1 MSFGFNIGQRKLDFS
16 VNTTGS
22 NESRVEGLDSIRSHD
37 DFDIASRVETIQ
49 LIQKF
54 QHRPLDFTFTS
65 RCRVVP

>member
-16 VNTTGS
+16 IDTTWS

-37 DFDIASRVETIQ
+37 NFDVSSRVETIQ

-65 RCRVVP
+65 GCRVVS